1 MTRQLQKGEGII
13 TRVQG
18 PIVDVRFEDEVPTI
32 YEALIIS
39 FNNQELTLETEFE
52 LGEHEIRAIAM
63 GSTEGLRRG
72 TRVQRTHAPIS
83 VPIGSETLG
92 RIFNVLGNTI
102 DGGPKLDEKKIKRS
116 SIHAQA
122 PLLSEQKTKPE
133 MLETGIKVIDLIA
146 PFTKGGKIGIFGG
159 AGVGKTVVVKELI
172 RNIAMVHKG
181 HSVFAGVGERT
192 REVTDL
198 GLEMKEAEFQE

>member
-18 PIVDVRFEDEVPTI
+18 PIIDVRFEDEVPTI

-92 RIFNVLGNTI
+92 RIFNVLGNNC
-102 DGGPKLDEKKIKRS
+102 L
-116 SIHAQA
+116 
-122 PLLSEQKTKPE
+122 
-133 MLETGIKVIDLIA
+133 
-146 PFTKGGKIGIFGG
+146 
-159 AGVGKTVVVKELI
+159 
-172 RNIAMVHKG
+172 
-181 HSVFAGVGERT
+181 
-192 REVTDL
+192 
-198 GLEMKEAEFQE
+198 